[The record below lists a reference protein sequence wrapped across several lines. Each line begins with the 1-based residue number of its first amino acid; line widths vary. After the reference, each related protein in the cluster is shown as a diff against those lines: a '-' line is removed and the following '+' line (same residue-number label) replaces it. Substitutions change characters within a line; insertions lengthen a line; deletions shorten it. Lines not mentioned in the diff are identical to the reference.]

1 MKFFLISVLL
11 LVLSVQFFMFSSDQ
25 NSKPRV
31 PYNNKEFSHS
41 SNILKKAKS
50 ENGSK
55 ELTFAQQQVRK
66 FIDKSDNYK

>member
-1 MKFFLISVLL
+1 
-11 LVLSVQFFMFSSDQ
+11 MFSSDQ